1 MNTTQQ
7 QQQQQH
13 QQMNQL
19 NPSAKQMTKS
29 TSENETTTEKQRAK
43 LVSKASSA
51 GNFDRVSTSNSSSL
65 SSTGW
70 CLTDTNDSTSSSTHE
85 SHPVNA
91 NLSHESK
98 QQQLQ
103 QHQQGTKTLAFI
115 EAQDNNEMLMV
126 INMLKNQ
133 FPHINL
139 HLCPTPNE
147 NFGSKSTESPQ
158 SEVKRETDEVG
169 GATKSYLNVHCKSSS
184 VQSPDLFLKKNCG
197 SPKSD
202 SYQYY
207 RNSLSASSCYH
218 TNSVSSIDNSSLSSN
233 NTSFERQESKDSE
246 SFYVNKSSFDSGK
259 GSQSG

>member
-1 MNTTQQ
+1 MNTAQQ

-19 NPSAKQMTKS
+19 NPAAKQMTKS
-29 TSENETTTEKQRAK
+29 ISANEATTENQRSK

-51 GNFDRVSTSNSSSL
+51 GNSDRVSTSNSSSL

-91 NLSHESK
+91 NLSHES
-98 QQQLQ
+98 QQIQQ

-126 INMLKNQ
+126 INMLRNQ

-147 NFGSKSTESPQ
+147 NVGSKSTESPQ
-158 SEVKRETDEVG
+158 TEVKRETDEG
-169 GATKSYLNVHCKSSS
+169 GAATKSYLNVRCKSSS
-184 VQSPDLFLKKNCG
+184 VQSPDQFLKKNCG

-218 TNSVSSIDNSSLSSN
+218 ANSVSSIDNSSLSSN

-246 SFYVNKSSFDSGK
+246 SCSVNKSSFDLGK